1 MKLSNGIGSVMSANI
16 NPNASIDTLF
26 ADDGPFET
34 AATNGQI
41 EVEIQKNALSTE
53 NKVDL
58 LGKTVDSKGGII
70 SSDTDIPPWVAIGFK
85 SLKSN
90 GKYRYVWLYKGKFSD
105 PEDNNETKGDSINWQ
120 SDTITGNFVKLMYE
134 YTSGGKTIRP
144 WKYEM
149 DEDDGA
155 MSAWYVFASIGMYPL
170 VVGEAVYELFPP
182 LFDKVTL
189 HLGADR
195 KTTVVI
201 RSKGSLGKKAKG
213 KCKGVTW
220 NGRWLSN
227 YQISVNELKRGG
239 ELVFHY

>member
-1 MKLSNGIGSVMSANI
+1 MASTRIGVSNFHYAKMTTEETLTSLPTYSTPKSAPGLMSANI

-58 LGKTVDSKGGII
+58 LGKTVDSKGGIV

-90 GKYRYVWLYKGKFSD
+90 GKYRYIWLYKGKFSD

-149 DEDDGA
+149 DEDDETADATTISGWFNSVV
-155 MSAWYVFASIGMYPL
+155 MPVF
-170 VVGEAVYELFPP
+170 
-182 LFDKVTL
+182 
-189 HLGADR
+189 
-195 KTTVVI
+195 
-201 RSKGSLGKKAKG
+201 
-213 KCKGVTW
+213 GVT
-220 NGRWLSN
+220 G
-227 YQISVNELKRGG
+227 
-239 ELVFHY
+239 